1 MPFRK
6 PAYPATLTDKHWQ
19 KKKGSVA
26 KIAGKTGI
34 GSALKETAKAFD
46 KVDWEM
52 LDVGKRLPI
61 GVAGTIPVLDK
72 IFAEAVAEYKTSID
86 GTLRKKIQDVK
97 KLADDTAAK
106 WAKKKGIPK
115 SSTKAAQDLAKDAD
129 FFMVAMNKN
138 SLLQLIAKEYKENLK
153 GLKVKEKIY
162 ADSIK
167 RLHATLAK
175 IVKASKTVTTT
186 SEYAAL
192 WSEEVR
198 GVGTIMPL
206 ISKQKDLIPEHKAWR
221 VFSSQGFQ
229 PKTDEEIPEKFAAM
243 MPVMKK
249 ILMATR

>member
-6 PAYPATLTDKHWQ
+6 HAYPATLTDKHWQ

-34 GSALKETAKAFD
+34 GSALKDTAKAFD

-61 GVAGTIPVLDK
+61 GAAGTIPVLDK
-72 IFAEAVAEYKTSID
+72 IFAEAVAEYKSAVD
-86 GTLRKKIQDVK
+86 GDLRKKLQNVK

-106 WAKKKGIPK
+106 WVKKKGISK
-115 SSTKAAQDLAKDAD
+115 SSTKAAQDLAK
-129 FFMVAMNKN
+129 
-138 SLLQLIAKEYKENLK
+138 EYKENLK
-153 GLKVKEKIY
+153 VLKVKEKIY

-175 IVKASKTVTTT
+175 IVKASKSVTTT
-186 SEYAAL
+186 QEYASL
-192 WSEEVR
+192 WSEEIR

-221 VFSSQGFQ
+221 VFSSQGYQ